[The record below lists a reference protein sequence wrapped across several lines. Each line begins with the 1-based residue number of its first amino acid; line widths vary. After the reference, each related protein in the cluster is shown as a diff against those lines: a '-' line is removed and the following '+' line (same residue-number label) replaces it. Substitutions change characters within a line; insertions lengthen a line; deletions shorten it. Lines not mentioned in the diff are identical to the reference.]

1 MYKFI
6 LILSCLTCFYALS
19 QERSD
24 FKPGLLWHYTGIRPA
39 KKGMARKYDRL
50 VFDITY
56 NDWMGDRKPFHNLAA
71 SIGLNTN
78 FLIDIP
84 LAKHSRVAIG
94 TGLSHSVFRVRHHYS
109 FSVHQPE
116 AFTAYNDPTNA
127 LTGPIE
133 RSVFGGSVVSVP
145 LELRLRGAGWK
156 HIKFH
161 IGAKVGY
168 QTKLFSRTVIK
179 TPTKMDVHTIYD
191 FPDENRYIYSTHFR
205 IGIRNWALYG
215 SYNLNTL
222 FNQKAS
228 SKLNMFQMGLSISL
242 F

>member
-1 MYKFI
+1 MRKI
-6 LILSCLTCFYALS
+6 LPLICCLITLCSLS

-24 FKPGLLWHYTGIRPA
+24 YKPGLLWHYTGLRPA

-50 VFDITY
+50 VFDVTY

-71 SIGLNTN
+71 SIGLNSN
-78 FLIDIP
+78 FLVDIP
-84 LAKHSRVAIG
+84 IAKNSRVALG
-94 TGLSHSVFRVRHHYS
+94 TGISHSIFRVRHHYS
-109 FSVHQPE
+109 FSVHEPE
-116 AFTAYNDPTNA
+116 AFTAYNDLQSA
-127 LTGPIE
+127 ASAPID
-133 RSVFGGSVVSVP
+133 RSVFGGSVISVP
-145 LELRLRGAGWK
+145 LEIRFRSAGWK
-156 HIKFH
+156 HVKLH
-161 IGAKVGY
+161 IGGKVGY

-191 FPDENRYIYSTHFR
+191 FPDENRLIYSTHIRF
-205 IGIRNWALYG
+205 GIRNWALFG